1 MSLSSCREP
10 DVAAMEAEL
19 AALEAPKFGYPKSF
33 QPSFPNMPPKI
44 RSNLQQVVGEV

>member
-19 AALEAPKFGYPKSF
+19 AALEAPEFRYLMHHEKP
-33 QPSFPNMPPKI
+33 QW
-44 RSNLQQVVGEV
+44 L